1 MISIRSGFDA
11 DKIIAQDQARQ
22 AEERKAAEAAARQKE
37 IGERRGRKKRTPA
50 APATP
55 SAPSVAPYK
64 GIQFEPL
71 AYRALNKEGKLH
83 TEKAVLTYDQSLE
96 GLQQRGFERH
106 PSPAEVFGL
115 LADNLENKLTG
126 SLKAVADDMLT
137 SYGEWLDMAVERR
150 GDVLLA

>member
-37 IGERRGRKKRTPA
+37 IGERRGRKKGTPV

-64 GIQFEPL
+64 GIQFEPF
-71 AYRALNKEGKLH
+71 AYGADENGERK
-83 TEKAVLTYDQSLE
+83 TEKELFTYDQSLA
-96 GLQQRGFERH
+96 GLQVGGFDRH
-106 PSPAEVFGL
+106 PLPFEVFSL
-115 LADNLENKLTG
+115 LADNLENKLTDPG
-126 SLKAVADDMLT
+126 LKAVAEDMLK
-137 SYGEWLDMAVERR
+137 SHGEWLDMAMER
-150 GDVLLA
+150 